1 LSLVRYH
8 RIVRTRPARGSG
20 ICNTPLC
27 TRQPIRHGLNSCQFL
42 APTTYVYTS
51 PEKRG
56 QALLEWGCQG
66 MQRVEADTDQ
76 PSASPPCTL
85 PEASGPTHSP
95 VSASGSSAPD
105 SATAYSPGAEE
116 ARGGRRAGLAAALPT
131 YAADVCQAPTPVY
144 PGKRSLQSWR
154 DRHRHPRPPWAPA
167 RAPWCAGRQSG
178 SPLSLGE
185 DASPPGAWPAR

>member
-1 LSLVRYH
+1 MPSKTPHYEPSTPLSLVRYH

-76 PSASPPCTL
+76 PSASPPR
-85 PEASGPTHSP
+85 
-95 VSASGSSAPD
+95 AP
-105 SATAYSPGAEE
+105 
-116 ARGGRRAGLAAALPT
+116 
-131 YAADVCQAPTPVY
+131 
-144 PGKRSLQSWR
+144 
-154 DRHRHPRPPWAPA
+154 RHRVHFLKPA
-167 RAPWCAGRQSG
+167 DQPIA
-178 SPLSLGE
+178 L
-185 DASPPGAWPAR
+185 